1 MRLPNTLRRMGHMT
15 SRAEWPTLAEHLP
28 DIRTAIDGAS
38 HIACIAHKDAD
49 ADSLGSALAVTLA
62 LRNAGKRVDAIV
74 PEPMPRGLA
83 HLPGIDTVLVARE
96 DVEQHHYDLVL
107 TFDCPTLARFGD
119 KQDIVSSAPMS
130 IVFDHHVSNDNF
142 GKLHVVEVTA
152 SATGQIAAALL
163 QGLGYPIT
171 PEIADNLY
179 AALFTDTGGF
189 RHENTTYDA
198 LALGAELV
206 GLGANAPLIALKS
219 YKSRTLPQVLLTAR
233 VLDGLQHDERKT
245 LFWSSV
251 TSTMMDDLHADLQ
264 DAEGIIDELQ
274 SIDTMELAVLFKEVS
289 PTLTRV
295 SVRSRHPHDAA
306 ALCGGF
312 GGGGHRRAAGAEIPL
327 SLSDAR
333 EAFLAAAKQLMA
345 KALTE

>member
-1 MRLPNTLRRMGHMT
+1 MT
-15 SRAEWPTLAEHLP
+15 SRAEWPTLTAHLQ
-28 DIRTAIDGAS
+28 DIRSAIDGAD
-38 HIACIAHKDAD
+38 HIACVAHKDAD

-62 LRNAGKRVDAIV
+62 LRDAGKHADAVV

-83 HLPGIDTVLVARE
+83 HLPGIDTVLVEKSAVDR
-96 DVEQHHYDLVL
+96 QRYDLVL

-119 KQDIVSSAPMS
+119 KKDLVAQAPMS

-163 QGLGYPIT
+163 TGLGYPIT
-171 PEIADNLY
+171 PSIADNLY

-233 VLDGLQHDERKT
+233 VLDGLQHDARGA

-251 TSTMMDDLHADLQ
+251 TASMMSDLHADLQ

-306 ALCGGF
+306 ALCSKF

-327 SLSDAR
+327 SLNEAR
-333 EAFLAAAKQLMA
+333 EQFLAAAEQLL
-345 KALTE
+345 ALAVAQ

>member
-1 MRLPNTLRRMGHMT
+1 MT
-15 SRAEWPTLAEHLP
+15 SRAEWPTLSAHLQE
-28 DIRTAIDGAS
+28 IRAAIDGAS
-38 HIACIAHKDAD
+38 HIACVAHKDAD

-62 LRNAGKRVDAIV
+62 LRNAGKHVDAIV

-83 HLPGIDTVLVARE
+83 HLPGIETVLVDRADVDRE
-96 DVEQHHYDLVL
+96 QYDLVL

-119 KQDIVSSAPMS
+119 KKELVASAPMS

-163 QGLGYPIT
+163 TGLGYTIT
-171 PEIADNLY
+171 PAIADNLY

-206 GLGANAPLIALKS
+206 GLGANAPLVALKS

-233 VLDGLQHDERKT
+233 VLDGLQHDAKGA

-251 TSTMMDDLHADLQ
+251 TSTMMSELNADLQ

-306 ALCGGF
+306 ALCSQF
-312 GGGGHRRAAGAEIPL
+312 GGGGHRRAAGAEIPQPL
-327 SLSDAR
+327 TEAR
-333 EAFLAAAKQLMA
+333 ETFLAAAGHLMA
-345 KALTE
+345 QAVAQ